1 MPSPSSSTLAGAAAE
16 LQLLSWRR
24 ETFALYLDVRR
35 SPDPAAAW
43 AAWREG
49 RDRLFRDHP
58 QTPLEPGTADSFGG
72 LEYFGYDPALRTSA
86 AVELEQERPL
96 RLTVSS
102 GEPIAFRRFARAVF
116 SLSGTA
122 CELPLYWLE
131 GYAGGLFLPFADGTS
146 GDLTFG
152 AGRYLL
158 DTAKGADLGI
168 TEGRLVLDFNFAYN
182 PSCAY
187 RESWSCPLPPAESG
201 LPVDVRAGELVPRSR
216 H

>member
-1 MPSPSSSTLAGAAAE
+1 MLAAAAAE

-24 ETFALYLDVRR
+24 ETFALYLELRQ

-43 AAWREG
+43 AAWRDG

-58 QTPLEPGTADSFGG
+58 QTPLEPVAVESFRG
-72 LEYFGYDPALRTSA
+72 LEYFGYDPAFRVPA
-86 AVELEQERPL
+86 AVEREEERPL
-96 RLTVSS
+96 RLTSSS

-116 SLSGTA
+116 ALAGTA

-131 GYAGGLFLPFADGTS
+131 GYAGGLFLPFADATS
-146 GDLTFG
+146 GGLTFG

-158 DTAKGADLGI
+158 DTVKGADLGVE
-168 TEGRLVLDFNFAYN
+168 EGRMVLDFNFAYN

-187 RESWSCPLPPAESG
+187 RATWSCPLPPADSR
-201 LPVDVRAGELVPRSR
+201 LPVEVRAGEMAPRSR